1 MSKPLSLWYSKH
13 NIGGRGRA
21 WKQRSAER
29 RERKRERERVLVCL
43 HICVCVC
50 MCSLWVKLCFIDERV
65 GEESG
70 STSVDYGLVSVF
82 YSMIHKEW

>member
-1 MSKPLSLWYSKH
+1 MCVGVW
-13 NIGGRGRA
+13 
-21 WKQRSAER
+21 
-29 RERKRERERVLVCL
+29 VCG
-43 HICVCVC
+43 
-50 MCSLWVKLCFIDERV
+50 LWVKLCFIDERV